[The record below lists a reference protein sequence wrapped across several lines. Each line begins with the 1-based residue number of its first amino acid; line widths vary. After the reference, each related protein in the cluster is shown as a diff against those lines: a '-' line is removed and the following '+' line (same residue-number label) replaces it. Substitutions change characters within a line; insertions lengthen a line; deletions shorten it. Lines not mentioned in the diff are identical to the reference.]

1 MSHHDHDFKK
11 NVWTPF
17 LDEVTAI
24 SQRHGANPPVGC
36 KSVKELQPLAFF
48 FSLHIYLIASESMH
62 LDQERHDTGRQ
73 ARLYHEACEAPQTR
87 LASIQQICTCFS
99 FLQKKEGTIGGGCVW
114 IA

>member
-1 MSHHDHDFKK
+1 VGTQPAHQKHQSTRRGKAVRVMSHHDHDFKK

-62 LDQERHDTGRQ
+62 LD
-73 ARLYHEACEAPQTR
+73 
-87 LASIQQICTCFS
+87 
-99 FLQKKEGTIGGGCVW
+99 
-114 IA
+114 